1 MRMNGRKGKREGERK
16 EGRKERKKEGRDEG
30 RMRTMTAFSP
40 GPPWTNRDKRAKSL
54 NRSFHQGTLIEVP
67 LVATKLDLIQGS

>member
-1 MRMNGRKGKREGERK
+1 MGGRIEGKG

-40 GPPWTNRDKRAKSL
+40 GPPWTNRNKRAKSL